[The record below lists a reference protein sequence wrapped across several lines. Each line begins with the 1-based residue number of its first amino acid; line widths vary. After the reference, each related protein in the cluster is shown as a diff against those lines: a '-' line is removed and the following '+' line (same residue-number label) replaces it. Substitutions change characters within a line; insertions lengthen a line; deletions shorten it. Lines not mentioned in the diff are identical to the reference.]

1 MFVRKIANDE
11 KFQRKSGGKQIVTCQ
26 NSRLTQDSNNFYLPD
41 DAF

>member
-26 NSRLTQDSNNFYLPD
+26 NSRLTQDNNNFYLPD